1 HPRQYPARRPG
12 PPGGHGRHGQLQ
24 HGNPLHPPAD
34 RQRRGHV
41 HSGLAFQRWN
51 APHYAHHRSHRHG
64 AGHHHHAGP
73 FPFREDRHHRD
84 RQGEGP
90 VPCHR
95 HPPQVLRSPQA
106 ERHRSTHTDVSN
118 GCGDQLMLLS
128 VVVVFIV
135 VFALSLLAV
144 SVGQKYLD
152 TRRKGQVVDMLHTA
166 SGDEDVSVSNLL
178 KEIDSDK
185 PTGLKRLMV
194 SLQFSKHAEEQIQQA
209 GLTWTA
215 SRLMTAMALMVIPG
229 VLLGLWFNVI
239 GAATPV
245 ILGLFFGSIPYL
257 IVRFK
262 RKKRLATLE
271 EQFPESLDFLARSMR
286 AGHAFSISLEILGEE
301 MADPLGQEFRALF
314 NEQNL
319 GAPLDIALRNFS
331 MRVPLLDVRF
341 FTSSVLLQKQTGGN
355 LSEILSRLAYVIRER
370 FRLKGQVK
378 AASAHGRLTA
388 TILTVLPI
396 ATMIA

>member
-1 HPRQYPARRPG
+1 MFLP
-12 PPGGHGRHGQLQ
+12 
-24 HGNPLHPPAD
+24 
-34 RQRRGHV
+34 
-41 HSGLAFQRWN
+41 
-51 APHYAHHRSHRHG
+51 
-64 AGHHHHAGP
+64 
-73 FPFREDRHHRD
+73 
-84 RQGEGP
+84 
-90 VPCHR
+90 
-95 HPPQVLRSPQA
+95 
-106 ERHRSTHTDVSN
+106 
-118 GCGDQLMLLS
+118 
-128 VVVVFIV
+128 VVVVFVV
-135 VFALSLLAV
+135 VFALALLAV

-152 TRRKGQVVDMLHTA
+152 TRHKGHMAARLQTV
-166 SGDEDVSVSNLL
+166 SGDEDISVSNLL

-185 PTGLKRLMV
+185 PTGLKRLLV

-209 GLTWTA
+209 GLSWTA

-229 VLLGLWFNVI
+229 VLLGLWMDVI

-245 ILGLFFGSIPYL
+245 VLGLFFGSIPYL
-257 IVRFK
+257 IVRSK

-286 AGHAFSISLEILGEE
+286 AGHAFSISLEMLGEE

-388 TILTVLPI
+388 TILTVLPV
-396 ATMIA
+396 ATMLALLLVAPGYLQGMAEDSDGKYMIGGAIVAQILGNYFIKKIINIKV